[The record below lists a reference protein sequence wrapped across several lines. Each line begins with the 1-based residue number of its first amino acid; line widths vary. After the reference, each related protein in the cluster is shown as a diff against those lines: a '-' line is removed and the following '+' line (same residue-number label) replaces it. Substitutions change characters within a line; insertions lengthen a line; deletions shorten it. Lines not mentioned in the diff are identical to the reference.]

1 MTSLAERLDSQQPVT
16 AEDAKQAVKEKG
28 QEARTQATGRV
39 REEVDQR
46 SSQAGE
52 QVRSFA
58 QTMRRTASELRAQG
72 QQGQSGILDQVALR
86 AERLGGYLTQADAD
100 QLLEQVQS
108 SGRRALDFARQ
119 QPLIVA
125 VGGLGIG
132 VFASRVLGRGG
143 QSGSDGSGG

>member
-1 MTSLAERLDSQQPVT
+1 MTNLAERLETQPVT

-28 QEARTQATGRV
+28 QEVRTQATDRV
-39 REEVDQR
+39 RQEVDQR

-52 QVRSFA
+52 QVQSLA

-72 QQGQSGILDQVALR
+72 QQGQSGALDQVAVRTEQL
-86 AERLGGYLTQADAD
+86 AGYLTQADAD

-108 SGRRALDFARQ
+108 SGRKAIDFARQ

-125 VGGLGIG
+125 VCGLGIG
-132 VFASRVLGRGG
+132 IVASRVLGRGG
-143 QSGSDGSGG
+143 LSGSNVSDS

>member
-1 MTSLAERLDSQQPVT
+1 M
-16 AEDAKQAVKEKG
+16 
-28 QEARTQATGRV
+28 

-52 QVRSFA
+52 QVQSFA